1 MRKAKSLLGLSVITR
16 ADGKNLGSTRDL
28 IFSENSQKLIALL
41 LSDRELFGMIDA
53 KCVPW
58 NVVREVGTDAIM
70 VEGDE
75 AVQNVHTDAII
86 AEAYDSKHS
95 IDGKQITTDQGENLG
110 HISDLYLDES
120 GHVIAFEVSGGLF
133 ADAMGGKRYLEMP
146 AQMRVGE
153 DVIIVPH
160 ESIHQLELQA
170 QTDPG
175 GLKAVYASASDK
187 VTDVYGTVKDKAT
200 DAYGNIASAS
210 VDKQR
215 EFVIGK
221 VAGRDVVI
229 PANKATMATPAALT
243 TGAVE
248 SGQTA
253 LPSANTTT
261 SSSASPATLSDMGL
275 LEVETKG
282 DDTVVRPTDSGIIE
296 AAGSAPTVGMPT
308 STTLGKLNARVV
320 EGSPVSTAS
329 STSSSSTPVAVP
341 AAQTLTNL
349 QRETPATATD
359 ISSAGEVVDGEILVR
374 KGETI
379 TEAHADR
386 AIQAGVLSQLV
397 ASAAMTGASG
407 TLSTVQGKAGEYGEQ
422 AQGALEN
429 AALGKPAGREVDA
442 ADGSVLVAPGQIIT
456 QAILDRADAH
466 GKKAEVIASAGMGA
480 ASTTAQ
486 DALGQAKET
495 AVSVFDTIKEK
506 VAELT
511 GTAHEKKAQYDEASM
526 EKKIKDAVGRPVT
539 RVILAKDDTVILN
552 TGDIITNKA
561 VEHARSQD
569 VLDIL
574 LDSVYDQTPDI
585 TPEMLRV
592 QGSGEDALK
601 TQAEPSGGP
610 ITATIAPSQS

>member
-16 ADGKNLGSTRDL
+16 TDGKNLGTTRDL
-28 IFSENSQKLIALL
+28 IFSDNSQKLIALML
-41 LSDRELFGMIDA
+41 TERELFGMVDA
-53 KCVPW
+53 KCIPW
-58 NVVREVGTDAIM
+58 NLVREVGIDAIM
-70 VEGDE
+70 VDGDE
-75 AVQNVHTDAII
+75 SVQNVHTDSII
-86 AEAYDSKHS
+86 AEAYDAKHS
-95 IDGKQITTDQGENLG
+95 IVGKQVTSDQGENLG
-110 HISDLYLDES
+110 HISDLYLDDS
-120 GHVIAFEVSGGLF
+120 GFVTAFEVSGGLF
-133 ADAMGGKRYLEMP
+133 ADAVGGKRYLELP
-146 AQMRVGE
+146 SQMKVGD

-160 ESIHQLELQA
+160 DAIHQLELQA

-175 GLKAVYASASDK
+175 GLKGAYATASDK
-187 VTDVYGTVKDKAT
+187 VSDVYGTAKEKAT
-200 DAYGNIASAS
+200 DVYGNIASAS

-229 PANKATMATPAALT
+229 PADKATMATPAALT
-243 TGAVE
+243 TSAVE
-248 SGQTA
+248 SGQTTLTPPA
-253 LPSANTTT
+253 IPSSS
-261 SSSASPATLSDMGL
+261 SSSASLSDMGL
-275 LEVETKG
+275 LEVEHQGG
-282 DDTVVRPTDSGIIE
+282 DTIVRPTESGIIE
-296 AAGSAPTVGMPT
+296 TSGSAPTIGTPT
-308 STTLGKLNARVV
+308 ASGTLGKLNAHVV
-320 EGSPVSTAS
+320 EGGSVSG
-329 STSSSSTPVAVP
+329 SSSATVPTAVP

-359 ISSAGEVVDGEILVR
+359 VSSTGDVVDGEVLVR

-379 TEAHADR
+379 TAQHADR
-386 AIQAGVLSQLV
+386 AIQAGVLGQLI

-407 TLSTVQGKAGEYGEQ
+407 ALGSAQTSASGYSEQ
-422 AQGALEN
+422 AQGAMEN

-442 ADGSVLVAPGQIIT
+442 ADGSILVAPGQIIT
-456 QAILDRADAH
+456 QAILDRADLH
-466 GKKAEVIASAGMGA
+466 GKKGEVIASAGLGA

-486 DALGQAKET
+486 DTYGQVKDT
-495 AVSVFDTIKEK
+495 AASVFGTIKEK

-511 GTAHEKKAQYDEASM
+511 GTAQEKKAEYDQASL

-585 TPEMLRV
+585 TPEMLRL
-592 QGSGEDALK
+592 QGKGEDALQ
-601 TQAEPSGGP
+601 TQAEPTGGA
-610 ITATIAPSQS
+610 ITATIAPNQS

>member
-16 ADGKNLGSTRDL
+16 ADGKNLGTTRDL
-28 IFSENSQKLIALL
+28 IFSENSQKLIAIL

-58 NVVREVGTDAIM
+58 NVVREVGADAIM

-75 AVQNVHTDAII
+75 SVQNVHTDAII

-95 IDGKQITTDQGENLG
+95 IDGKQVTSDQGENLG

-120 GHVIAFEVSGGLF
+120 GLVSAFEVSGGLF
-133 ADAMGGKRYLEMP
+133 ADAVGGKRYLEMP
-146 AQMRVGE
+146 AQMRVGD

-160 ESIHQLELQA
+160 ESVHQLQLQA

-175 GLKAVYASASDK
+175 GLKGAYASASDK
-187 VTDVYGTVKDKAT
+187 VTDVYGQAKDRAT
-200 DAYGNIASAS
+200 DVYGNIASAS

-229 PANKATMATPAALT
+229 PADKATMATPAALT
-243 TGAVE
+243 TQAVE
-248 SGQTA
+248 AKTQAIRSGQTVA
-253 LPSANTTT
+253 EFPSLSVPSA
-261 SSSASPATLSDMGL
+261 SLSDMGL
-275 LEVETKG
+275 LEVENQG
-282 DDTVVRPTDSGIIE
+282 LDVVIRPTDSGIIE
-296 AAGSAPTVGMPT
+296 TSGSAPTVGTPVA

-320 EGSPVSTAS
+320 EGGS
-329 STSSSSTPVAVP
+329 STISSTTAAPTTTSIVP

-359 ISSAGEVVDGEILVR
+359 ISSTGDVVDGEVLVR

-379 TEAHADR
+379 TAQHADR
-386 AIQAGVLSQLV
+386 AIQAGVLGQLV
-397 ASAAMTGASG
+397 ASAAMTSASG
-407 TLSTVQGKAGEYGEQ
+407 VQDKAGEYSGQ

-429 AALGKPAGREVDA
+429 AAIGKPAGREVDA
-442 ADGSVLVAPGQIIT
+442 PDGSILVAPGQIIT
-456 QAILDRADAH
+456 QAILDRADAR
-466 GKKAEVIASAGMGA
+466 GKKAEVIASAGLGA

-486 DALGQAKET
+486 DTYGQVKDT
-495 AVSVFDTIKEK
+495 AVSVLGTIKEK

-511 GTAHEKKAQYDEASM
+511 GTAHEKKAEYDQAAQ

-592 QGSGEDALK
+592 QGTGADALK
-601 TQAEPSGGP
+601 TQAEPTGGA
-610 ITATIAPSQS
+610 ITATIAPNQS

>member
-16 ADGKNLGSTRDL
+16 TDGKNLGKTHGL
-28 IFSENSQKLIALL
+28 IYSENSQRLIALL

-58 NVVREVGTDAIM
+58 TQVREVGVDAIM

-75 AVQNVHTDAII
+75 ALQNVHTDAII
-86 AEAYDSKHS
+86 AEAYDGKHK
-95 IDGKQITTDQGENLG
+95 IDGKQLTTDQGENLG
-110 HISDLYLDES
+110 HVSDLYLDDS
-120 GHVIAFEVSGGLF
+120 GYVTAFEVSGGLF
-133 ADAMGGKRYLEMP
+133 ANALGGKRYLELPSTMK
-146 AQMRVGE
+146 VGD
-153 DVIIVPH
+153 DVVIVPH
-160 ESIHQLELQA
+160 SVVDQLELQA

-175 GLKAVYASASDK
+175 GLKAIYASASDK
-187 VTDVYGTVKDKAT
+187 VS

-221 VAGRDVVI
+221 TAGRDVVI
-229 PANKATMATPAALT
+229 PAARATMATPAALT
-243 TGAVE
+243 TDAVE
-248 SGQTA
+248 SGR
-253 LPSANTTT
+253 T
-261 SSSASPATLSDMGL
+261 SLSSPATLADQGL
-275 LEVETKG
+275 LEVDRER
-282 DDTVVRPTDSGIIE
+282 DEIIVRPTEFGTIENVSG
-296 AAGSAPTVGMPT
+296 GQLPGTPVPSN
-308 STTLGKLNARVV
+308 TLGQLNARVAD
-320 EGSPVSTAS
+320 GGTVST
-329 STSSSSTPVAVP
+329 STNTPVP

-359 ISSAGEVVDGEILVR
+359 VSSTGDVVDGEVLVR

-379 TEAHADR
+379 TAAHADR
-386 AIQAGVLSQLV
+386 AISAGILGQLV
-397 ASAAMTGASG
+397 ASAVASGASSALG
-407 TLSTVQGKAGEYGEQ
+407 TAQGKASDYSGQ

-429 AALGKPAGREVDA
+429 AVIGKPAGREVDA
-442 ADGSVLVAPGQIIT
+442 PDGSTLVAPGQIIT
-456 QAILDRADAH
+456 QAILDRADLH
-466 GKKAEVIASAGMGA
+466 GKKAEVIASVGMAA

-486 DALGQAKET
+486 DTLSQVKET
-495 AVSVFDTIKEK
+495 ATSVFGTIKEK

-511 GTAHEKKAQYDEASM
+511 GTAHEKKAEYDQASQ

-592 QGSGEDALK
+592 QGTGEDALQ
-601 TQAEPSGGP
+601 TQAQPSGGP
-610 ITATIAPSQS
+610 ITATVAPSQS